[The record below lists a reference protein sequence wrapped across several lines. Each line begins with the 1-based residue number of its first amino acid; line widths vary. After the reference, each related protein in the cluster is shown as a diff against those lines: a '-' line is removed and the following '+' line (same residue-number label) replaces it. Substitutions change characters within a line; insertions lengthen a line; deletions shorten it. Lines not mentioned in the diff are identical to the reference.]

1 MAEQLAAALIGVV
14 VVIAIWLVLGVGLG
28 LDWALH
34 VSDGADG
41 RPSTSKF
48 QFFLWTAVIVWGYS
62 AIATGRW
69 IDGASPG
76 EIDMPTNLFI
86 LMGLGA
92 GTALGA
98 KLVTVSRG
106 GRTPL
111 TDPSAR
117 TYRSLVAD
125 DDGNPALEKI
135 QVLAWTFVA
144 VGVFIVSVW
153 EILGASGPPS
163 SLPNV
168 DDALLVLLGIGQ
180 VAYVGVKALPRPAA
194 PPVAPVAPTAAAALT
209 APVAPTAAEAP
220 TAAAMPPATP
230 TPAAPTGGDSPKPPV
245 RDSL

>member
-1 MAEQLAAALIGVV
+1 VAEQLAAALIGVV
-14 VVIAIWLVLGVGLG
+14 VVIAVWLAFGVGLG
-28 LDWALH
+28 LDWPLR

-62 AIATGRW
+62 AVATGRW

-76 EIDMPTNLFI
+76 EIGMPTNLFI

-106 GRTPL
+106 GRAALADST
-111 TDPSAR
+111 AR

-144 VGVFIVSVW
+144 VGVFVLSVW
-153 EILGASGPPS
+153 QILGASGPSS

-180 VAYVGVKALPRPAA
+180 VAYVGVKALPRPAG
-194 PPVAPVAPTAAAALT
+194 PPVAAAAA
-209 APVAPTAAEAP
+209 PS
-220 TAAAMPPATP
+220 AAAAPPPAP
-230 TPAAPTGGDSPKPPV
+230 TPAAPAGGGPPKPPV

>member
-1 MAEQLAAALIGVV
+1 MLTSSRRATRRREVGVAEQIAAALIGVV
-14 VVIAIWLVLGVGLG
+14 VVIAVWLAFGVGLG
-28 LDWALH
+28 LDWPLR

-62 AIATGRW
+62 AVATGRW
-69 IDGASPG
+69 IGDASPG
-76 EIDMPTNLFI
+76 EIGMPTNLFI

-106 GRTPL
+106 GRAAL
-111 TDPSAR
+111 ADPTAR

-144 VGVFIVSVW
+144 VGVFVVSVW
-153 EILGASGPPS
+153 QILGASGPPS

-180 VAYVGVKALPRPAA
+180 VAYVGVKALPRPAG
-194 PPVAPVAPTAAAALT
+194 PPVDAAAA
-209 APVAPTAAEAP
+209 PS
-220 TAAAMPPATP
+220 AAAAPPPAP
-230 TPAAPTGGDSPKPPV
+230 TPAAPAGGGSPKPPV